1 MKRKSSTRHYH
12 ELLAWTWLLNYYFLI
27 LFFFI
32 IFVFWQEYN
41 MCTITKHKHKYSMH
55 TFKAWRLLLLVCQ
68 NWFLKLCDNYYPSC
82 VALFVYPLVC
92 ALAWHF
98 LLYKISFCA
107 SLLERMSLSLSGTT
121 AVRVTVWIM
130 EDFSWSGSSLK
141 DSNCAVLESC

>member
-1 MKRKSSTRHYH
+1 MWKERAVQDIFMTSLHGH
-12 ELLAWTWLLNYYFLI
+12 DFWIIIFW
-27 LFFFI
+27 FFFFII

-41 MCTITKHKHKYSMH
+41 MCTINKHKCSMH
-55 TFKAWRLLLLVCQ
+55 TFKAWRLLQLVSQ
-68 NWFLKLCDNYYPSC
+68 NWFLKLCDNCYPSC
-82 VALFVYPLVC
+82 VVLFVYPLVC